1 MRLKSLKLFVTLC
14 ALSVLGLLSITGLY
28 LRPIQANSTEEL
40 AINLRIVSIEEQN
53 SSESQNFTLAQSN
66 ETKMVEMTTKKTS
79 TTTKKTTKAT
89 PAPVKDDPTDRLKRI
104 MKKVN
109 ITSDDAK
116 KYKGESH
123 SQF

>member
-1 MRLKSLKLFVTLC
+1 MKLFVTLC

-66 ETKMVEMTTKKTS
+66 ETKMGEMTTKKTS

-89 PAPVKDDPTDRLKRI
+89 PAPVKDDPSDRLKRI

-109 ITSDDAK
+109 ITSDDPK